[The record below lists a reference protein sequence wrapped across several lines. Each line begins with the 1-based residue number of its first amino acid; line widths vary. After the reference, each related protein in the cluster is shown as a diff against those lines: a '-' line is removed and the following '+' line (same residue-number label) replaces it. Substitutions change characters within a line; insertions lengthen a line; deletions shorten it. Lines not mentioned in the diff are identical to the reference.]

1 VKQRVTSG
9 LAALGVAMAV
19 GAGLF
24 PSPAPAAG
32 HCVGAEEAVVHASG
46 DDDGAPS
53 FRPAFYRR
61 LLVLEV
67 SLDGADGTEL
77 PIAIGEICNVS
88 RRLRWQAAQL
98 AGGDGVA
105 LLLASTTVWRGR
117 AQVPPRAV
125 ARALDGADTASL
137 WVTAPSTAGLARR
150 QGRQSRAHVHGR
162 TDRDH

>member
-1 VKQRVTSG
+1 MAWPWRSARVSS
-9 LAALGVAMAV
+9 
-19 GAGLF
+19 

-98 AGGDGVA
+98 AGGEGVA
-105 LLLASTTVWRGR
+105 QLLASTTVWRGST
-117 AQVPPRAV
+117 QVPPRAV
-125 ARALDGADTASL
+125 ARALDGANTASL
-137 WVTAPSTAGLARR
+137 WVRLRQRR
-150 QGRQSRAHVHGR
+150 AWPD
-162 TDRDH
+162 DRDGNPVPTFTAERIEITD